1 MSASQPA
8 ARNLERHRRWLW
20 LPLLAA
26 SSLASICDAQVC
38 QSAADMSAPVRTA
51 LETAAKRYFEM
62 SSRGDTDALK
72 QNSIAS
78 VAASFS
84 GIEAVVK

>member
-1 MSASQPA
+1 MVMATA
-8 ARNLERHRRWLW
+8 AG
-20 LPLLAA
+20 
-26 SSLASICDAQVC
+26 SIVPGVDLRCQVC

-72 QNSIAS
+72 QNSIAAWLP
-78 VAASFS
+78 VFPAS
-84 GIEAVVK
+84 KP